1 MLQASRALLRA
12 VACPRKALPAPEFMR
27 KPKPSSK
34 SGQEQRLPAAPLTV
48 EPVPDAETASA
59 SASDLPRYEDL
70 SKSHALLERECERL
84 KMALATAA
92 HELKTPLAIM
102 SGYIDL
108 LLSSKAGALNTRQ
121 RQILEDAQSN
131 GGRLKQYIMDFLT
144 YSALETG
151 KLAMRLEVA
160 DLNSCLQ
167 EIYGFWLPLF
177 QKKKL
182 ALYLTVNPEVEPF
195 PFDYHK
201 IQQVL
206 SNLLEN
212 ARKHTPAG
220 GTVWINAEAH
230 SGDSAESSR
239 ERIAP
244 GSMDTVRVSV
254 ADTGP
259 GIPPEYHQEIFN
271 EFYKVN
277 PVRGESEGLGLG
289 LAIAR
294 RLLRAHGG
302 KIWVESDQGSGTKFT
317 ILLPVESAAV
327 YDKKGVSA
335 D

>member
-1 MLQASRALLRA
+1 MS
-12 VACPRKALPAPEFMR
+12 KR
-27 KPKPSSK
+27 KPSPA
-34 SGQEQRLPAAPLTV
+34 SGKEQHLPAAPLTV
-48 EPVPDAETASA
+48 EPVSDAETASA

-102 SGYIDL
+102 SGYIEL
-108 LLSSKAGALNTRQ
+108 LLSGKPGALNTRQ
-121 RQILEDAQSN
+121 HQILEDAQSN
-131 GGRLKQYIMDFLT
+131 GVRLKQYIMDFLT

-151 KLAMRLEVA
+151 KLAVRLEVA
-160 DLNSCLQ
+160 DLNSCLE
-167 EIYGFWLPLF
+167 EISGFWLPLF

-182 ALYLTVNPEVEPF
+182 ALYLTVNREVEPF

-220 GTVWINAEAH
+220 GTVWINAEAYG
-230 SGDSAESSR
+230 GDSAGSSR
-239 ERIAP
+239 PRIAP
-244 GSMDTVRVSV
+244 ESMDSVRVSV
-254 ADTGP
+254 TDTGP

-277 PVRGESEGLGLG
+277 PVRGESDGLGLG

-294 RLLRAHGG
+294 RLVRAHGG
-302 KIWVESDQGSGTKFT
+302 KIWVEGDPGAGCKFT
-317 ILLPVESAAV
+317 FLLPVVSDTDS
-327 YDKKGVSA
+327 DKTRGSEH
-335 D
+335 